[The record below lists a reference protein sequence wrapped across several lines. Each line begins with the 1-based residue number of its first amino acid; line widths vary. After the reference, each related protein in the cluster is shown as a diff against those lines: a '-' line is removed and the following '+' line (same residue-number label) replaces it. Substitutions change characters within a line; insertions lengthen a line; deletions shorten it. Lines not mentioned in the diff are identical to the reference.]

1 MRKMR
6 ILRIAAVAALA
17 LALSGC
23 VKLDMN
29 LAVQPDNTVDG
40 AVVLAVDKKL
50 QGMAGGNLSDL
61 LNQGTTTQPTQGHVT
76 QQPYDDGTYAGTQMN
91 FSGVPISQ
99 FRSGSSGND
108 LSITRDGDTFRVS
121 GTLDMSTAGGTS
133 GASSGG
139 SPGGSA
145 SAAPIDLSALGASPQ
160 LRVRLSFPGDVLS
173 ANGVIDGRTVTWTP
187 KPGEKIALQAV
198 ASATPASPAG
208 MWLVVGG
215 LVAGLAL
222 MGGLL
227 VMTMRRR
234 PTAPAAPA
242 VAEVPAGSIL
252 PGVSSAVATGQPE
265 G

>member
-6 ILRIAAVAALA
+6 ILRVAVAAA
-17 LALSGC
+17 LVLVLSGC

-29 LAVQPDNTVDG
+29 LAVQPDNTVNG

-99 FRSGSSGND
+99 FQSGSNGND

-121 GTLDMSTAGGTS
+121 GTLDMSTAGGAS
-133 GASSGG
+133 GASSG
-139 SPGGSA
+139 SSA
-145 SAAPIDLSALGASPQ
+145 SAAPIDLAALGASPQ
-160 LRVRLSFPGDVLS
+160 LRVRLTFPGAVLS
-173 ANGVIDGRTVTWTP
+173 SNGVVDGRTVTWTP
-187 KPGEKIALQAV
+187 KAGEKIVLRAV
-198 ASATPASPAG
+198 ASATPASSAG

-227 VMTMRRR
+227 VVTMRRR
-234 PTAPAAPA
+234 PTASAA
-242 VAEVPAGSIL
+242 AEVPAGSIL
-252 PGVSSAVATGQPE
+252 PGVSSAVPTGQPE

>member
-6 ILRIAAVAALA
+6 ILRIAVVAVLA

-61 LNQGTTTQPTQGHVT
+61 LNQGTTTQPAQGQVS

-91 FSGVPISQ
+91 FTGVPISQ
-99 FRSGSSGND
+99 FQSGSNGND

-133 GASSGG
+133 GGSSGG
-139 SPGGSA
+139 SSA

-160 LRVRLSFPGDVLS
+160 LRVRLTFPGDVLS
-173 ANGVIDGRTVTWTP
+173 ANGVVDGRTVTWTP
-187 KPGEKIALQAV
+187 KAGEKIALQAV
-198 ASATPASPAG
+198 ASATPASSAG

-234 PTAPAAPA
+234 PTAPAA
-242 VAEVPAGSIL
+242 AEVPAGSIL
-252 PGVSSAVATGQPE
+252 PGLPSAVATDQPE